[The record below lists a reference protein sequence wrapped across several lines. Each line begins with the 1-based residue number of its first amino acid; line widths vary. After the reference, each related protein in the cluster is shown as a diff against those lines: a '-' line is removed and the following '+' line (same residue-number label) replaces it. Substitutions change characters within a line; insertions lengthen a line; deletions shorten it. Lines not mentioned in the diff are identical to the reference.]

1 MEQAYRPWLSAS
13 AACALLSMAACA
25 PKADAK
31 PPPDGPF
38 AVSDYYAPS
47 GAMGDGATP
56 GNLVINQN
64 AACKD
69 RPPGAR
75 GNCFSFQYVDHAPY
89 TTQVTMSTGVC
100 DWAGVFWQYPANNWG
115 THDGLP
121 VPTGKLTKV
130 SFQVAV
136 GQGMEL
142 MTFQIGGIG
151 TPPQPDGAPGVSPSD
166 ACPPVETPP
175 PPNYDQI
182 LGKLQL
188 TIGTDWQKLS
198 VPLAARDA
206 SMNVPQSTL
215 LMGAFA
221 WTVASN
227 AMLPKTIYIDD
238 LVYE

>member
-1 MEQAYRPWLSAS
+1 M
-13 AACALLSMAACA
+13 AACVSMAACA
-25 PKADAK
+25 PKVDAK

-38 AVSDYYAPS
+38 TISDYYAPS

-64 AACKD
+64 AGCKD

-75 GNCFSFQYVDHAPY
+75 GNCFSFQYVDHAPF

-136 GQGMEL
+136 AQGMEL

-151 TPPQPDGAPGVSPSD
+151 TV
-166 ACPPVETPP
+166 PVPEGGPP
-175 PPNYDQI
+175 PPPADAPCPPTEVPPPPQYDTI
-182 LGKLQL
+182 RSVLGQQPVS
-188 TIGTDWQKLS
+188 TDWLKLS
-198 VPLAARDA
+198 IPLAARDV
-206 SMNVPQSTL
+206 SMNVPATTL
-215 LMGAFA
+215 LIGAFSWA
-221 WTVASN
+221 TPSN
-227 AMLPKTIYIDD
+227 AALPKTIYIDD